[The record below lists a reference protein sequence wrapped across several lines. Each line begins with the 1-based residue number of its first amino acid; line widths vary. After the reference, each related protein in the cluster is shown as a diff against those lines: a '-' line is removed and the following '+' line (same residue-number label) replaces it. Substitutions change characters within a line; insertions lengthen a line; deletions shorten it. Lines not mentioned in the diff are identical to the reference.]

1 MRDLLDTEPELQKHF
16 AKMDAPIPGEGM
28 VSDPDDPYPWE
39 QPPEFTV
46 LEEAVDYLFVSL
58 TEEEALAG
66 LVDSALNGATIME
79 LSKLALFKGFT
90 EGKWN
95 TDLMLML
102 VEPTSYMIMGLLE
115 RSGVDDYIIMEDE
128 DEDLFGAEVPEEMME
143 GLKEKEVPEEVQEK
157 ISETPSLMA
166 RQ

>member
-1 MRDLLDTEPELQKHF
+1 
-16 AKMDAPIPGEGM
+16 
-28 VSDPDDPYPWE
+28 
-39 QPPEFTV
+39 
-46 LEEAVDYLFVSL
+46 
-58 TEEEALAG
+58 
-66 LVDSALNGATIME
+66 
-79 LSKLALFKGFT
+79 
-90 EGKWN
+90 
-95 TDLMLML
+95 MLML